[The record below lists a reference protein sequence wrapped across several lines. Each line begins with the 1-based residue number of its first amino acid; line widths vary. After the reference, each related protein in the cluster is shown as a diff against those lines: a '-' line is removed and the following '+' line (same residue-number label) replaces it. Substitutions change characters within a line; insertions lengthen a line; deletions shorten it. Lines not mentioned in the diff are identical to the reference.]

1 MIAVA
6 EGLKATLHC
15 LENSRIDY
23 MVVGSI
29 ATAVYGEP
37 RLTRDLDVV
46 VQVKDQAAKIFLEYF
61 PTSEFYVPPEVVLVQ
76 EFSHR
81 GQFNLLHM
89 NSGLKIDVVVQKP
102 TAHGVAEFERRR
114 QVEMLPNVKA
124 WIASPEDLIIAKLRY
139 YREGESEKHLRDIR
153 GILAQTPVDH
163 SYLSGWTQSLHLTE
177 QWQKV

>member
-6 EGLKATLHC
+6 EGLKATLQC
-15 LENSRIDY
+15 FEQSLIEY

-46 VQVKDQAAKIFLEYF
+46 VRVNEHAAKIFIACF
-61 PTSEFYVPPEVVLVQ
+61 PTLAFYVPPEPIVIQ

-89 NSGLKIDVVVQKP
+89 KSGLKIDVVVQKV

-114 QVEMLPNVKA
+114 QVEILPGLLA

-153 GILAQTPVDH
+153 GILAQTPVDKT
-163 SYLSGWTQSLHLTE
+163 YLDYWTQSLHLTE

>member
-6 EGLKATLHC
+6 EGLKETLQC
-15 LENSRIDY
+15 LEKSLIEY

-46 VQVKDQAAKIFLEYF
+46 IRVHEHAVKTFMANF
-61 PTSEFYVPPEVVLVQ
+61 PTSEFYVPPEAIIIQ
-76 EFSHR
+76 EFSRR

-89 NSGLKIDVVVQKP
+89 KSGLKVDVVVQKGTP
-102 TAHGVAEFERRR
+102 HGISEFERRR
-114 QVEMLPNVKA
+114 QLEILPGLQA
-124 WIASPEDLIIAKLRY
+124 WIACPEDLIIAKLRY

-153 GILAQTPVDH
+153 GILAESIVDKT
-163 SYLSGWTQSLHLTE
+163 YLYRWIESLQLTG
-177 QWQKV
+177 QWEKV

>member
-124 WIASPEDLIIAKLRY
+124 WIASPEDIIIAKLRY
-139 YREGESEKHLRDIR
+139 CREGESEKHLRDIR

>member
-1 MIAVA
+1 MISVA
-6 EGLKATLHC
+6 EGLKATLQC
-15 LENSRIDY
+15 LEKSRIEY

-46 VQVKDQAAKIFLEYF
+46 VRVNEYAATSFMPYF
-61 PTSEFYVPPEVVLVQ
+61 PISEFYVPPEAIVIQ

-81 GQFNLLHM
+81 GQFNLLHTQ
-89 NSGLKIDVVVQKP
+89 SGLKIDIVVQKS
-102 TAHGVAEFERRR
+102 TAHGIAEFERRR
-114 QVEMLPNVKA
+114 QVEILPGLVA

-139 YREGESEKHLRDIR
+139 FREGESDKHLRDIR
-153 GILAQTPVDH
+153 GILAQTPVDEM
-163 SYLSGWTQSLHLTE
+163 YLEGWTQSLQLTE